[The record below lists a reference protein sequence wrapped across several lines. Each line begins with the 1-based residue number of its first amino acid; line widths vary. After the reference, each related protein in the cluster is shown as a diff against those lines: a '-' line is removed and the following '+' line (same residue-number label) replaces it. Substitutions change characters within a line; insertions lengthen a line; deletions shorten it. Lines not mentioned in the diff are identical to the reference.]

1 MWSALRR
8 LVAFALVVAAA
19 VAVIRW
25 RRDEHLPGERLAAP
39 EWPPFDQPAPR
50 WTSPVGGQ
58 CPVGYP
64 VKVASSGIY
73 HVPGGR
79 FYERT
84 TPQRCYASTDDA
96 EADGYRAAKA

>member
-1 MWSALRR
+1 MWIAVRR
-8 LVAFALVVAAA
+8 LMACALVTGAV
-19 VAVIRW
+19 VAVIRR
-25 RRDEHLPGERLAAP
+25 RRDEQASGERLHAA
-39 EWPPFDQPAPR
+39 EWPPFDQPAAR
-50 WTSPVGGQ
+50 WTPPVDGQ

-79 FYERT
+79 FYDRT
-84 TPQRCYASTDDA
+84 TPQRCYANTGGA

>member
-1 MWSALRR
+1 MLIALRR
-8 LVAFALVVAAA
+8 LMTFALVVAAV
-19 VAVIRW
+19 VAVVRW
-25 RRDEHLPGERLAAP
+25 RRHDEPLAAP
-39 EWPPFDQPAPR
+39 EWPPFDGPAIR
-50 WTSPVGGQ
+50 WESTVDGQ

-79 FYERT
+79 FYDRT
-84 TPQRCYASTDDA
+84 TPQRCYASTGDA